1 MQETWVL
8 SLAQENPLEK
18 ETAAPSSILAWRAAV
33 HGVAEWD
40 ATEHARTIF
49 DNVDVPLFVWPFTH

>member
-18 ETAAPSSILAWRAAV
+18 ETATPSSILAWRAAV
-33 HGVAEWD
+33 HGVAESD
-40 ATEHARTIF
+40 VTENMHTIF
-49 DNVDVPLFVWPFTH
+49 DNVDVPLFV

>member
-33 HGVAEWD
+33 RGVAEWD

-49 DNVDVPLFVWPFTH
+49 DNVDVRLFV